1 MRIIMNIKE
10 IRKSKKMSLEM
21 LERKSGVS
29 KSHIN
34 EVEKNY
40 KIPSILVAIKIA
52 KGLNVGLVDLFRLE
66 L

>member
-40 KIPSILVAIKIA
+40 KIPLILVAIKIA